1 MKTTFGIRHVAV
13 IAAFLATL
21 VMNFLSQGAASFNL
35 TLFPRTVAELGELY
49 PIYFLPAGYVF
60 AIWGAIYLGLGAF
73 VVYHSG
79 MGRVNPLMR
88 RVGWLFVVT
97 CLANMAWLILFLNE
111 QFALSTLAML
121 TLLGAL
127 IAIYQIQEIGL
138 RTVTPTVRW
147 MTHVPFSIYL
157 GWITV
162 ATVANVTYVLF
173 DAQWDGFGISGELWA
188 ALMMAVAA
196 FITALM
202 IARRRDVAYALVV
215 IWALIGIIVRYP
227 NVTVVA
233 LAAAIA
239 AGLIAVLIA
248 LQSLQRRTPRASL
261 QA

>member
-1 MKTTFGIRHVAV
+1 
-13 IAAFLATL
+13 
-21 VMNFLSQGAASFNL
+21 
-35 TLFPRTVAELGELY
+35 
-49 PIYFLPAGYVF
+49 
-60 AIWGAIYLGLGAF
+60 